1 MAVKRKSV
9 MTIDDFSKNAKAM
22 RSHFEDRFAD
32 PRSTRADRFVW
43 DYWHVPNQYT
53 ALRTPAY
60 HFFPKKIY
68 EAFHNQLA
76 WWGRRNLGCHDISPP
91 WMSCYIDGC
100 GQELH
105 GDLPHGPWAF
115 VFSLTP
121 WKTREF
127 KGGET
132 ILLRDETLSYWQG
145 FDSNRGLE
153 REDIVQSVPSLFN
166 RLTVFDPRI
175 PHGVRRVEGPHDVVK
190 GRLVIHGWFVQP
202 RPFIEGPLS
211 TRTLQSVID
220 DLSGELN
227 RLFTD
232 GLDMNGTLSFRFRVN
247 AQGKVT
253 KVEVLSNALRHPGG
267 DLRIEKA
274 LLRHIGAL
282 IAKVSFGKQRGI
294 SDVTLPLIF
303 G

>member
-1 MAVKRKSV
+1 MRKSV
-9 MTIDDFSKNAKAM
+9 LTVDKFSKEAQPLRA
-22 RSHFEDRFAD
+22 HFEERFRD
-32 PRSTRADRFVW
+32 PRSTRTDRFVW
-43 DYWHVPNQYT
+43 DYWHVPGQYT
-53 ALRTPAY
+53 ALRTPAWQ
-60 HFFPKKIY
+60 FFSKKIY
-68 EAFHNQLA
+68 ESFHNQLV
-76 WWGRRNLGCHDISPP
+76 WWGRKNLGCHDVSPP
-91 WMSCYIDGC
+91 WMSCYVDGC

-121 WKTREF
+121 WTKRTF

-132 ILLRDETLSYWQG
+132 MLLREEILSYWQG

-153 REDIVQSVPSLFN
+153 QGDIVQTVPALFN

-175 PHGVRRVEGPHDVVK
+175 PHGVRKVEGPHDLLE

-211 TRTLQSVID
+211 TTALQSMID

-227 RLFTD
+227 RLLTE
-232 GLDMNGTLSFRFRVN
+232 GLDVRGTMGLQFSVGKDGRPGRVV
-247 AQGKVT
+247 A
-253 KVEVLSNALRHPGG
+253 LSNSIRHPGA
-267 DLRIEKA
+267 DKRIEKA
-274 LLRHIGAL
+274 LFKHVSEFIGA
-282 IAKVSFGKQRGI
+282 SGFGKQRAP
-294 SDVTLPLIF
+294 SSVTLPLIF